1 MFDMLVALGHTDWNS
16 TYKRFTAMKT
26 VVAITNRLK
35 LTVHDRGHNLSLLPV
50 QTWLL
55 DRLAARHASFV
66 RVGARTFQNW
76 ISALWVEV
84 ELVYRRLAGKL
95 NSSPGLTESERQV
108 YETVNV
114 WYTFPLVEAMMGSYV
129 PTDKELL
136 VLKDATPY
144 EAWTRL
150 VLTLKGGSQ
159 RGHARVEPVVP
170 AA

>member
-1 MFDMLVALGHTDWNS
+1 MFDVLVALGRTDWNS
-16 TYKRFTAMKT
+16 TYKWFAAVKT
-26 VVAITNRLK
+26 VVAITNCLE

-55 DRLAARHASFV
+55 DRLAVCHASFV

-114 WYTFPLVEAMMGSYV
+114 WYTFPLAEAMMGSYV

-150 VLTLKGGSQ
+150 VLTLKGGSR